1 MEFQNRLYEL
11 RKKAGLSQEG
21 LADLLGVTRQ
31 AVQKWEAGSSRP
43 DMDNLA
49 ALARYFNVTL
59 DYLVTGREPEPYAQE
74 VPTTIINHNYYPRW
88 HYEYKSQ
95 RTLFGLPLVH
105 VRLGDRGFG
114 VAKGI
119 FAVGNV
125 AVGLFALGGIS
136 LGLFSLGGVSMGL
149 LLALGG
155 MSVGGIAIGACA
167 VGLAALG
174 GGAIGLLSVGGG
186 SFGAYAVGGGAV
198 GTQIA
203 IGGSA
208 SAPLAIGSQ
217 AASGALTFGPG
228 ADDPAAVTAAI
239 RQAAAAAPVWL
250 QDLLISLA
258 LGV

>member
-1 MEFQNRLYEL
+1 M
-11 RKKAGLSQEG
+11 
-21 LADLLGVTRQ
+21 
-31 AVQKWEAGSSRP
+31 
-43 DMDNLA
+43 
-49 ALARYFNVTL
+49 
-59 DYLVTGREPEPYAQE
+59 
-74 VPTTIINHNYYPRW
+74 
-88 HYEYKSQ
+88 
-95 RTLFGLPLVH
+95 
-105 VRLGDRGFG
+105 
-114 VAKGI
+114 
-119 FAVGNV
+119 
-125 AVGLFALGGIS
+125 
-136 LGLFSLGGVSMGL
+136 
-149 LLALGG
+149 
-155 MSVGGIAIGACA
+155 
-167 VGLAALG
+167 GLAALG

-228 ADDPAAVTAAI
+228 ADPAVVTAAI

>member
-125 AVGLFALGGIS
+125 AVGSSPWQAPPWDCSAWAGSPWACCWPWAGCPW
-136 LGLFSLGGVSMGL
+136 
-149 LLALGG
+149 
-155 MSVGGIAIGACA
+155 GGIAIGP
-167 VGLAALG
+167 VRWDWPPWAA
-174 GGAIGLLSVGGG
+174 GAIGLLSVGGG

-228 ADDPAAVTAAI
+228 ADPAAVTAAI